1 MCFRW
6 RRSYRD
12 CHPEGG
18 AKGAESRDPP
28 TSPERGENT
37 TLPGFRG
44 SLDSLRSLGMT
55 TWCTL
60 RSLGM
65 TACGSFSERQRILRE
80 LLRVLEVLRR
90 LLAIDHVPLDP
101 VLLAQ
106 GVEALPQIA
115 V

>member
-1 MCFRW
+1 VL
-6 RRSYRD
+6 S
-12 CHPEGG
+12 
-18 AKGAESRDPP
+18 ALS
-28 TSPERGENT
+28 GEV
-37 TLPGFRG
+37 RG

-65 TACGSFSERQRILRE
+65 TTWCTLRSLGMTACGSFRERQRILRE
-80 LLRVLEVLRR
+80 LLGVLEVLRR
-90 LLAIDHVPLDP
+90 LLAIDHVPFNP

>member
-6 RRSYRD
+6 RLSYRD

-28 TSPERGENT
+28 TSPESLEFA
-37 TLPGFRG
+37 TLSRLRG

-55 TWCTL
+55 
-60 RSLGM
+60 
-65 TACGSFSERQRILRE
+65 ACGSFRERQRILRE

-90 LLAIDHVPLDP
+90 LLAIDDVPLDP